1 MSGIKE
7 ELHLTHGSDARSLCE
22 ELDYVD
28 MLALSGL
35 FRQWALYEKR
45 FTPEQRTALIA
56 WSADLEELAQWAG
69 EEWRASEPSLELPVL
84 AFLARWV
91 LRHSRVIKLEHAR
104 YWLQGQR

>member
-56 WSADLEELAQWAG
+56 WSADLED
-69 EEWRASEPSLELPVL
+69 WRDGPAKGGVPPIHRWSYPSWL
-84 AFLARWV
+84 F
-91 LRHSRVIKLEHAR
+91 SRDGCINRFIRNGAPAPHPS
-104 YWLQGQR
+104 

>member
-56 WSADLEELAQWAG
+56 WSADLEDWRDGPAKGGVPPTKVSVNPAGSALTETILRELAGITMTVPRIPKA
-69 EEWRASEPSLELPVL
+69 A
-84 AFLARWV
+84 
-91 LRHSRVIKLEHAR
+91 
-104 YWLQGQR
+104 